1 MQNKFYG
8 HLILTDPQGF
18 DVRLLS
24 DSYTIFHAPNTRPQ
38 ARLLMSDY
46 WQRVVMSSIY
56 LTSCRG
62 FDIRLLWTFVQSSMH
77 QRSDYKPGILMPG
90 DR

>member
-18 DVRLLS
+18 DLRLLS
-24 DSYTIFHAPNTRPQ
+24 DSYTIFHAPNTCLQ
-38 ARLLMSDY
+38 ARLLVSDY
-46 WQRVVMSSIY
+46 WQRVVMFSIH

-62 FDIRLLWTFVQSSMH
+62 FDIRLYDTLSKMLFVERGPMTLS
-77 QRSDYKPGILMPG
+77 
-90 DR
+90 